1 MRNSLTVDHMSDSGA
16 INLSGKELADGQEL
30 AFVKTSSSIGLSKIN
45 KCILAIYWL
54 YEIYNNE
61 YGYFVLFVNCY
72 QITIDKYKNPYSLY
86 ASMCILY
93 ICIFTC
99 M

>member
-1 MRNSLTVDHMSDSGA
+1 MKGVLLLNIICTRVRNSLTVDHMSDSGA

-61 YGYFVLFVNCY
+61 YGYMDIMDIIMDMDF
-72 QITIDKYKNPYSLY
+72 
-86 ASMCILY
+86 Y
-93 ICIFTC
+93 IYCKSY
-99 M
+99 